1 MTEQQFLTQLEQALW
16 KLNEHERQ
24 DIIRDF
30 KEYFE
35 SGRGE
40 GKLTDEM
47 IVSLGTPKDLA
58 EELLQAYSEEEFVQ
72 TANMTEEV
80 AFSSVHIKSDET
92 NVHVLPSPNGQLYTE
107 VKGKG
112 EHVTPK
118 LSFEKETLKVK
129 IERKS
134 TKAKFFGL
142 KFIMPSTNN
151 TTAIIY
157 LPEKLYE
164 KIKVTNS
171 IGEICVRKI
180 QAKKIECKAD
190 IGSVVMEQVL
200 VGKLDV
206 STDVGSIKVESVNA
220 TTASIQ
226 SDTGRLTA
234 IQSSAES
241 WHLQSDVGL
250 INIQNIKGSID
261 ASSDAGKIIVEN
273 DSIKQPIKLQTDVGT
288 ILVKVA
294 ERLDNTTVTAKTDLG
309 KISIYNE
316 RGRRF
321 VYGTGE
327 NTIDMKTDI
336 GSITLQD
343 LS

>member
-1 MTEQQFLTQLEQALW
+1 MTEQQFLMQLERALW

-30 KEYFE
+30 KEHFE
-35 SGRGE
+35 SGRAE
-40 GKLTDEM
+40 GKQTDEM
-47 IVSLGTPKDLA
+47 IASLGGPEELA
-58 EELLQAYSEEEFVQ
+58 EELLQVYSKEEFVQ
-72 TANMTEEV
+72 TANVTTEES
-80 AFSSVHIKSDET
+80 FSSVHIKSDET
-92 NVHVLPSPNGQLYTE
+92 NVHVLPSPTGQLYTE

-112 EHVTPK
+112 EQVVPK
-118 LSFEKETLKVK
+118 LSFEKDTLKVK

-134 TKAKFFGL
+134 TKVKFFGL
-142 KFIMPSTNN
+142 KFIMPATNN
-151 TTAIIY
+151 ATAIIY

-164 KIKVTNS
+164 KLKVTS
-171 IGEICVRKI
+171 GIGEICVQKI
-180 QAKKIECKAD
+180 QAKKIESKAA
-190 IGSVVMEQVL
+190 IGSILMEQLL
-200 VGKLDV
+200 VGQLDV

-220 TTASIQ
+220 TTARIQ

-234 IQSSAES
+234 IQSSAEN

-250 INIQNIKGSID
+250 INIQNVKGFIH
-261 ASSDAGKIIVEN
+261 ASSDAGKIMIEN
-273 DSIKQPIKLQTDVGT
+273 ERIKHPLKLQTDVGT

-327 NTIDMKTDI
+327 NTIDLRTDI
-336 GSITLQD
+336 GSITLQE
-343 LS
+343 L

>member
-35 SGRGE
+35 SGRAE
-40 GKLTDEM
+40 GKQTDEM
-47 IVSLGTPKDLA
+47 IVSLGAPEELA
-58 EELLQAYSEEEFVQ
+58 EELLQVYSEEEFVQ
-72 TANMTEEV
+72 TANATTDE
-80 AFSSVHIKSDET
+80 AYSNVHIKSEDT
-92 NVHVLPSPNGQLYTE
+92 NIHVFPSPTGQLYTE

-112 EHVTPK
+112 EQVTPK
-118 LSFEKETLKVK
+118 ISIENDTLKVK
-129 IERKS
+129 IKRNA
-134 TKAKFFGL
+134 TKIKFFGL
-142 KFIMPSTNN
+142 NFLMPSTNN
-151 TTAIIY
+151 ATAIVY

-164 KIKVTNS
+164 KLKVTNS
-171 IGEICVRKI
+171 VGEICVQKI
-180 QAKKIECKAD
+180 QAKEVECKAD
-190 IGSVVMEQVL
+190 IGSVKMEQML
-200 VGKLDV
+200 VGKLHV

-220 TTASIQ
+220 TSAWIQ

-234 IQSSAES
+234 IQSSAEH
-241 WHLQSDVGL
+241 WHLQTDVGL
-250 INIQNIKGSID
+250 INIKNLKGSID

-273 DSIKQPIKLQTDVGT
+273 ESIKHPLKLETDVGT

-294 ERLDNTTVTAKTDLG
+294 ERLNNATVTAKSDLG
-309 KISIYNE
+309 KISILGE

-327 NTIDMKTDI
+327 NTVDLRTDI
-336 GSITLQD
+336 GSITLQE
-343 LS
+343 L